1 MPFGASAAS
10 TSRKNGTPTVQVF
23 TSTFIARPPARPSG
37 PNTAARNAANVGN
50 DTTTVSH

>member
-10 TSRKNGTPTVQVF
+10 TSRRNGTPTVQVF
-23 TSTFIARPPARPSG
+23 SSTFAALPAARPSG
-37 PNTAARNAANVGN
+37 PNTAARNAASVGS